1 MVTWSVTIPTFYV
14 VDAAPAAGRPR
25 ARPERVRQGAD
36 RLMAWV
42 PLATIVSYA
51 VILLLAQLE
60 MNAVVNIW
68 QTLFG

>member
-1 MVTWSVTIPTFYV
+1 MVTWSVTIPTFYAV
-14 VDAAPAAGRPR
+14 TLHLLRAGLVPAT
-25 ARPERVRQGAD
+25 ERVRQVAD

-42 PLATIVSYA
+42 PLATILSFA

>member
-1 MVTWSVTIPTFYV
+1 V
-14 VDAAPAAGRPR
+14 
-25 ARPERVRQGAD
+25 AD

-42 PLATIVSYA
+42 PLATILSFA